1 VEQIRLAPEL
11 DTAIR
16 EPASASAVVYALL
29 LGQGAEHDAQMALL
43 KTNAPEQAGFVS
55 HLSEAIGK
63 LPQNMRLP
71 LLDLAMPALRQ
82 LSDFERTRVL
92 EITDKLI
99 AADNKITLAEF
110 VLQTIL
116 TRRLDARSGRAIP
129 IKFPSLSALK
139 SECALLLSLLAHVS
153 ATTTHDEA
161 AACFRRGVALCT
173 ELALTAQDMSAVNA
187 INFAG
192 IRAALDRLNQLAP
205 LEKPALIKA
214 LLSTA
219 GNTAP
224 LSVMTA
230 DVLRA
235 ICAAIGV
242 PLPPAVA
249 AIYAAE

>member
-1 VEQIRLAPEL
+1 
-11 DTAIR
+11 
-16 EPASASAVVYALL
+16 
-29 LGQGAEHDAQMALL
+29 
-43 KTNAPEQAGFVS
+43 
-55 HLSEAIGK
+55 
-63 LPQNMRLP
+63 
-71 LLDLAMPALRQ
+71 
-82 LSDFERTRVL
+82 
-92 EITDKLI
+92 
-99 AADNKITLAEF
+99 
-110 VLQTIL
+110 
-116 TRRLDARSGRAIP
+116 
-129 IKFPSLSALK
+129 
-139 SECALLLSLLAHVS
+139 LLLSLLAHVS

-235 ICAAIGV
+235 ICAAIEV